1 MEPRKQPDNLRS
13 KGPNGEGIDETPKA
27 GVDDVVNAGT
37 DEGCW
42 PVVAVQGN
50 IKSDVK
56 SAAVSKYIHYE
67 TVEIRIIFGIISTK
81 LERFKVT

>member
-37 DEGCW
+37 DEGW
-42 PVVAVQGN
+42 PVVAVQGY
-50 IKSDVK
+50 IKS
-56 SAAVSKYIHYE
+56 
-67 TVEIRIIFGIISTK
+67 
-81 LERFKVT
+81 